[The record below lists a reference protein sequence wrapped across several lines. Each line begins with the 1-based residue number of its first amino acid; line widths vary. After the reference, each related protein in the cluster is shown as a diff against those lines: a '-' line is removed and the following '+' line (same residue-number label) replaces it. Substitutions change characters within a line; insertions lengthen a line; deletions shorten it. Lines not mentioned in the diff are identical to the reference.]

1 MDRVVSQLL
10 AEIDGVNQ
18 QASSGGS
25 GLFVVGATN
34 RPDLLDPSLLRP
46 GRLDKLVF
54 VGIAAEPSSKLKVIS
69 ALTRKFKQSDDVDL
83 LQLSNQCPFQLT
95 GADLYALCADAWMN
109 ALKRKIDNCTAGCGA
124 RRGEGEESDDDDPRV
139 CQDDFVRAL
148 ESLVPSLSLNE
159 LEKYER
165 LRQSYDHR

>member
-18 QASSGGS
+18 QEEGSS

-34 RPDLLDPSLLRP
+34 RPDLLDPSLMRP

-54 VGIAAEPSSKLKVIS
+54 VGIAHEPSSKLKVLS
-69 ALTRKFKQSDDVDL
+69 ALTRKFKLDDDVDL
-83 LQLSNQCPFQLT
+83 VVISERCPLQLT

-109 ALKRKIDNCTAGCGA
+109 ALKRKIE
-124 RRGEGEESDDDDPRV
+124 EGEIEGGFESDPSVSQEDF
-139 CQDDFVRAL
+139 CQALDF
-148 ESLVPSLSLNE
+148 LVPSLSLAE
-159 LEKYER
+159 LDKYER
-165 LRQSYDHR
+165 MRQSFDP